1 MQQDLGL
8 TAFTEGL
15 VTSSL
20 LLGGAIARS
29 SVAGCPT
36 GAAADAT
43 S

>member
-20 LLGGAIARS
+20 LLGAAIARS